1 MRAAAIGAADP
12 AAVRLERGER
22 VSLAYRMPQ
31 PLDVSVLGHT
41 EKMPL

>member
-31 PLDVSVLGHT
+31 PLDVSGLGHT
-41 EKMPL
+41 ELMSL